1 MKQVRIK
8 TAFTT
13 LAVIMC
19 LGLFAMTVMTV
30 DAYAAQNGQCGQS
43 VTWRLDDSGTLTI
56 SGTGAMDDYD
66 EGEAPWYSS
75 RSSIKKVVI
84 GDGVTVI
91 GGGAFYKCTKIT
103 DVTIADSVTDIG
115 KAFSGCTGLKKISLP
130 EGVENIWDEAFYGC
144 TGLTSVS
151 FPDSLIVISHRAF
164 SNCTSLKEITFP
176 DGIVQIGQWAFSGC
190 TGIAEITLPESLR
203 SINAGSFMNC
213 TGLTKV
219 TLPDGI
225 LVIDKEAFCGCT
237 SLTEI
242 VLPDNVWSIGLRAFK
257 NCTSLT
263 QVTFSENFS
272 HIGDYAFSGCTG
284 LTQVTLPKNLQEIGS
299 CAFENCTGLEEI
311 TIPGKVEKLGS
322 GAFEGCTG
330 LKEISIPKSLTWIR
344 DRAFYGC
351 TGLTAVT
358 IPNTVTTMDD
368 SVFAACT
375 GLTEVKVSRSTLKAG
390 MSNIF
395 EGCPNIKTI
404 RFPEGLTAIPDAA
417 FYRFEQL
424 TDIIIPDTV
433 KTLGNGVFLCCA
445 NLESITIPSKVTK
458 LKDEVFRG
466 CSKLETIIIPENV
479 EEIGINTFA
488 SAKDFPSGLKK
499 AAILNKD
506 LWIGENSFETTV
518 VIYGYKGSTAE
529 TYAKENGLAFKPLL
543 GITKQP
549 ANTYG
554 TVGQTVKIKVTA
566 AGYGPLEY
574 QWYYRKNA
582 DSAWQKVSSAWGK
595 KASYSM
601 TVAERHDGYQ
611 YYCEVTNPGL
621 GMKVKSKTVTL
632 KIVTEKPSIKTQP
645 KSVTVASKDKA
656 VFKVTAAGEGI
667 TYQWYYRKSSSGS
680 WTAVS
685 AASGKKASYSLTAA
699 AKHNGYQYYCAV
711 TNPLGTVK
719 SKTVTL
725 TVVAAKPAITTQP
738 KAASVTAGKKV
749 TFKIT
754 ASGTALSYQW
764 QYRRST
770 SGSWTNVSAASG
782 KTASYSFTAAK
793 KQNGYQYR
801 CIVKNLK
808 GSVTS
813 KAVKLTV
820 K

>member
-1 MKQVRIK
+1 MRQIRIK
-8 TAFTT
+8 TVFAA

-19 LGLFAMTVMTV
+19 LGLFAVMFADKT
-30 DAYAAQNGQCGQS
+30 AYAASSGQIGDL
-43 VTWRLDDSGTLTI
+43 TWKLDDSGTLTI
-56 SGTGAMDDYD
+56 SGA
-66 EGEAPWYSS
+66 GEMMEYYFEEPPWYSL
-75 RSSIKKVVI
+75 RNKIKKIQIGEGVTNVGSDAFAGCEQLTSVTLADSVIRIDGHAFLDCSRLSQIILPEGLKEI
-84 GDGVTVI
+84 GDG
-91 GGGAFYKCTKIT
+91 AFTNC
-103 DVTIADSVTDIG
+103 
-115 KAFSGCTGLKKISLP
+115 L
-130 EGVENIWDEAFYGC
+130 
-144 TGLTSVS
+144 GLTGMDL
-151 FPDSLIVISHRAF
+151 PNGLERIGHRAF
-164 SNCTSLKEITFP
+164 SECANITMIEIP
-176 DGIVQIGQWAFSGC
+176 DSVISTGQWAFRGCKSLTEMVLPNSLRLVQSGTFQDC
-190 TGIAEITLPESLR
+190 SSLTRVTLPEGITN
-203 SINAGSFMNC
+203 IN
-213 TGLTKV
+213 TET
-219 TLPDGI
+219 
-225 LVIDKEAFCGCT
+225 FCGCT

-257 NCTSLT
+257 DCTSLRKI
-263 QVTFSENFS
+263 TFSEQFL
-272 HIGDYAFSGCTG
+272 HIDNYAFENCTG
-284 LTQVTLPKNLQEIGS
+284 LTQITLPENLTEIGGN
-299 CAFENCTGLEEI
+299 AFENCTGLEEI
-311 TIPGKVEKLGS
+311 TFPGKVEKLGIS
-322 GAFEGCTG
+322 AFEGCTG

-404 RFPEGLTAIPDAA
+404 HFPEGITAIPDAA

-424 TDIIIPDTV
+424 TDITIPDTV
-433 KTLGNGVFLCCA
+433 QKLGNGAFLCCI

-458 LKDEVFRG
+458 LKDAVFRG

-479 EEIGINTFA
+479 EEIGINSFA
-488 SAKDFPSGLKK
+488 PSIDFSSGLKTV
-499 AAILNKD
+499 AILNKD

-529 TYAKENGLAFKPLL
+529 TYAKENGLTFKPLL

-725 TVVAAKPAITTQP
+725 TVVASKPVITAQP
-738 KAASVTAGKKV
+738 KAASVTAGNRV

-764 QYRRST
+764 QYRRSA

-782 KTASYSFTAAK
+782 KTASYSLTAEK
-793 KQNGYQYR
+793 RHNGYQYR

-813 KAVKLTV
+813 NVVKLTV